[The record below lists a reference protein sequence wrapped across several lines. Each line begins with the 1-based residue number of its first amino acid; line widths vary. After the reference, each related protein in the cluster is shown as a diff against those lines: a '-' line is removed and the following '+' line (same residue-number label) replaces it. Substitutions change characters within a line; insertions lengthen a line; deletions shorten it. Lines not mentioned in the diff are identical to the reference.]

1 MLKTLWFLFI
11 AFLISVSFAWILESN
26 GEVLI
31 TWLGYEI
38 RTNVLIAILLT
49 SLATLFI
56 CAVSYLAARVL
67 TIGFPSVFK
76 LLFKK
81 THVRKLEDLI
91 KKHRKGFDELSELL
105 MAIELKDKKA
115 SESLYKSSS
124 KLIKTQKLNAF
135 LLGKIELENKSY
147 EKAEKLFA
155 SIENSK
161 YSKIL
166 VLKSKFKS
174 SLDKKDDLS
183 AIAYAQQILSVKKD
197 NIEIAQELFIL
208 YKKQGLWKEAKSLIK
223 EYGQD
228 KFLNDLQKRDAAVI
242 NTAIAFEHYRNKE
255 FWSAIK
261 YGNLALKA
269 EENFLP
275 AIEIILKCWIK
286 KGFIFKTKWMIKKLW
301 EKNPHIVLAEIFDL
315 TNHKISA
322 DKRISEMKRLVSK
335 NKDSYLSKLAIGLSA
350 FRVKKFNIA
359 NEFLRLSLLSE
370 KTHRG
375 YKLLACTQKYLKN
388 NIEAEQNLHKAAM
401 IQDDLH
407 YSCSSCHISTS
418 QWSARCKSCDSYDSL
433 EWLL

>member
-91 KKHRKGFDELSELL
+91 KKHRKGFDEISELL

-115 SESLYKSSS
+115 FEHLYRNSS
-124 KLIKTQKLNAF
+124 KLIKAKKLNAF
-135 LLGKIELENKSY
+135 LQGKIEFENKSY

-166 VLKSKFKS
+166 VLKSKFAAA
-174 SLDKKDDLS
+174 LDKKDDLS
-183 AIAYAQQILSVKKD
+183 AVAYAEQILSVKKD

-208 YKKQGLWKEAKSLIK
+208 YKKQGLWKETKYLIK

-261 YGNLALKA
+261 YANLALKS

-275 AIEIILKCWIK
+275 AIEIALRCWIK
-286 KGFIFKTKWMIKKLW
+286 KGFIFKAKWAIKKIW
-301 EKNPHIVLAEIFDL
+301 QKNSHIILAEIFDL
-315 TNHKISA
+315 TNYKTSS
-322 DKRISEMKRLVSK
+322 DKRINEMKKLVSK
-335 NKDSYLSKLAIGLSA
+335 NKDNYLSRLAIGITA
-350 FRVKKFNIA
+350 FRTKNFNMA
-359 NEFLRLSLLSE
+359 NEFLSLSLKSE
-370 KTHRG
+370 KTHRA
-375 YKLLACTQKYLKN
+375 YKLLAYSQKRLKN
-388 NIEAEQNLHKAAM
+388 NIEAEQNLHKAEM
-401 IQDDLH
+401 IQDHLH
-407 YSCSSCHISTS
+407 YACSSCNISTS
-418 QWSARCKSCDSYDSL
+418 QWSARCVSCDSYDSL